1 MKILKQAASSIPVH
15 GHGDHFHKPLFW
27 KGHSSG
33 RGSARGKVELRAKAS
48 GKPRA
53 ETSQTK
59 KSVDSGALFQTN
71 SVVLGSVNSLQRV
84 DQSKGLNPTHVTQ
97 SMPVKLGIVS
107 LRMQT
112 SPAER
117 LAHHVAN
124 WQLVTKDQWI
134 LNTVKG
140 YQIAFISQPYQSRKP
155 HPSQFSLAQQQLVN
169 QEITELCSKGAVTQ
183 LTVLPAG
190 TSSQHFSCPEKRTAV
205 RDQWSI

>member
-1 MKILKQAASSIPVH
+1 M
-15 GHGDHFHKPLFW
+15 
-27 KGHSSG
+27 
-33 RGSARGKVELRAKAS
+33 ELRAKAS

-112 SPAER
+112 SPAEW
-117 LAHHVAN
+117 LAHHVTN